1 MTQRRWVD
9 GVKRVV
15 LVSGLAL
22 ALSAC
27 ATWRIEPTSP
37 GPGVPVISNLR
48 IEPEKVRVGEDV
60 RLSFDFEDTDAD
72 ITEAHIF
79 PSEVRE
85 WVYTQA
91 LAATV
96 LDLRGEKFGQAI
108 GRVEAIFKWETE
120 GIRVFEVF
128 VVDELGHTSNKLR
141 ARVTVRLQ

>member
-1 MTQRRWVD
+1 MKQVL
-9 GVKRVV
+9 
-15 LVSGLAL
+15 LVSGLAI

-48 IEPEKVRVGEDV
+48 IEPEKVSVGEEV

-72 ITEAHIF
+72 IIEAHIF

-91 LAATV
+91 LAPTV
-96 LDLRGEKFGQAI
+96 VDLRNDKFGQAI
-108 GRVEAIFKWETE
+108 GKVEATFKWETE

-141 ARVTVRLQ
+141 ARVTVSLR

>member
-1 MTQRRWVD
+1 MKQMM
-9 GVKRVV
+9 

-48 IEPEKVRVGEDV
+48 IEPDKVKVGEEV
-60 RLSFDFEDTDAD
+60 RLTFDFEDTDAD
-72 ITEAHIF
+72 LIEAHIF
-79 PSEVRE
+79 PSEVRD

-91 LAATV
+91 IAPTV
-96 LDLRGEKFGQAI
+96 LNLRDDKYGQAI
-108 GRVEAIFKWETE
+108 GKVETTFKWETE

-128 VVDELGHTSNKLR
+128 AVDEQGHTSNKLR
-141 ARVTVRLQ
+141 ARVTVSFQ

>member
-1 MTQRRWVD
+1 
-9 GVKRVV
+9 VKQMM

-48 IEPEKVRVGEDV
+48 IEPDKVRVGEEV
-60 RLSFDFEDTDAD
+60 RLTFDFEDTDAD
-72 ITEAHIF
+72 LIEAHIF
-79 PSEVRE
+79 PSEVRD

-91 LAATV
+91 IAPTV
-96 LDLRGEKFGQAI
+96 LNLRNDKYGQAI
-108 GRVEAIFKWETE
+108 GKVEATFKWETE

-128 VVDELGHTSNKLR
+128 AVDEQGHTSNKLR
-141 ARVTVRLQ
+141 ARVTVSLQ

>member
-1 MTQRRWVD
+1 MAQ
-9 GVKRVV
+9 VV
-15 LVSGLAL
+15 LASGLAI

-27 ATWRIEPTSP
+27 TTWRIEPTSP

-48 IEPEKVRVGEDV
+48 IEPEKVRVGEEV
-60 RLSFDFEDTDAD
+60 RLSFDFEDNDAD

-96 LDLRGEKFGQAI
+96 LDLRSDKFGQAI
-108 GRVEAIFKWETE
+108 GKVDATFKWETE

-128 VVDELGHTSNKLR
+128 VVDELGHTSNKLW
-141 ARVTVRLQ
+141 ARVTVSLQ

>member
-1 MTQRRWVD
+1 MM
-9 GVKRVV
+9 

-48 IEPEKVRVGEDV
+48 IEPDKVRVGEEV
-60 RLSFDFEDTDAD
+60 RLTFDFEDTDAD
-72 ITEAHIF
+72 LIEAHIF
-79 PSEVRE
+79 PSEVRD

-91 LAATV
+91 IAPTV
-96 LDLRGEKFGQAI
+96 LNLRDDKYGQAI
-108 GRVEAIFKWETE
+108 GKVETTFKWETE

-128 VVDELGHTSNKLR
+128 AVDEQGHTSNKLR
-141 ARVTVRLQ
+141 ARVTVSFQ

>member
-1 MTQRRWVD
+1 MTQRRGVG
-9 GVKRVV
+9 GVKQAL
-15 LVSGLAL
+15 LVSGLVI

-48 IEPEKVRVGEDV
+48 IEPEKARVGEEV
-60 RLSFDFEDTDAD
+60 RLTFDFEDTDAD
-72 ITEAHIF
+72 IIEADIF

-91 LAATV
+91 LAPTV
-96 LDLRGEKFGQAI
+96 VDLRNDKFGQAI
-108 GRVEAIFKWETE
+108 GKVEATFKWETE

-141 ARVTVRLQ
+141 ARVTVSLR